1 MDQDWVR
8 LSDHWDRQE
17 TAWLTSRER
26 VFLSQG
32 YVSSVRDNGSNDQM
46 TLSLFLGREME
57 EKNGGAGMGNSI
69 KKGRVLS

>member
-26 VFLSQG
+26 VCWSQG
-32 YVSSVRDNGSNDQM
+32 YVSSVGDNGSNDQM

-57 EKNGGAGMGNSI
+57 EKNGEAGMGNSV
-69 KKGRVLS
+69 KWVEF